1 MSMTKHP
8 YWPIKEEKKTSQQQ
22 PNSYPFIISS
32 YHQARSHG
40 PMSHTRLLYFQA
52 HQNNAKFQDS
62 HESAMKKEAA
72 VGINHFQA
80 HQRQVKLQDTHANF
94 IKKDDVNE
102 DVDTV
107 ATDFIKR
114 KHMSWGLQKS
124 TTMYPA
130 S

>member
-1 MSMTKHP
+1 MSMRRSKHHSSN
-8 YWPIKEEKKTSQQQ
+8 PIPT
-22 PNSYPFIISS
+22 SYPFIISS
-32 YHQARSHG
+32 YLQARSYG

-52 HQNNAKFQDS
+52 HQNNAKFQDN
-62 HESAMKKEAA
+62 HTSAMKKEAA

-80 HQRQVKLQDTHANF
+80 HQKQVKLQDTHANV
-94 IKKDDVNE
+94 IKKDDVNN
-102 DVDTV
+102 DVDVV
-107 ATDFIKR
+107 ASDFIKR